1 MSSEPV
7 AGDYDYIIRI
17 IQYLDQR
24 HGVHFFIGSK
34 DFDIL
39 YRWWEKRIPEPVIRE
54 ALDRVVERHRLQQ
67 KPVEHFSVFSNEVR
81 RDFRSFLSLDVG
93 RQRSEPADEHAEI
106 KTFLAQ
112 FPPPLE
118 FMKEEFACFFAG
130 VTRGEAADAAP
141 LQEKLLERFRDD
153 GELNAKAAWFLKNI
167 APSMRK
173 PEIERKYRLNYLAGK
188 FAIPSLD

>member
-1 MSSEPV
+1 MSSEPA
-7 AGDYDYIIRI
+7 AGDYDYIIRV

-24 HGVHFFIGSK
+24 HGVHFFISSK

-67 KPVEHFSVFSNEVR
+67 KPLAHFSVFSNEVR

-106 KTFLAQ
+106 KIFLAQ

-118 FMKEEFACFFAG
+118 FMKEEFACYFAK
-130 VTRGEAADAAP
+130 VMRGEAADAAP
-141 LQEKLLERFRDD
+141 LQEKLLERFRDE
-153 GELNAKAAWFLKNI
+153 GELNAKTAWFLKNI

-188 FAIPSLD
+188 FAIPSMD

>member
-1 MSSEPV
+1 MGSEPV

-24 HGVHFFIGSK
+24 HGVHFFISSR

-39 YRWWEKRIPEPVIRE
+39 YRWWEKRIPEPVIRA

-67 KPVEHFSVFSNEVR
+67 KPLARFAVFSNEVR

-93 RQRSEPADEHAEI
+93 RQRSEPADEHAGI
-106 KTFLAQ
+106 KKFLEQ
-112 FPPPLE
+112 FPPALE
-118 FMKEEFACFFAG
+118 FMKEEFAGFFAKVMG
-130 VTRGEAADAAP
+130 GEAADAAP
-141 LQEKLLERFRDD
+141 LQEKLLARFLDD
-153 GELNAKAAWFLKNI
+153 GELNAKTAWFLKNI
-167 APSMRK
+167 SPSMRK
-173 PEIERKYRLNYLAGK
+173 PEIERKYRLNYLSGR

>member
-24 HGVHFFIGSK
+24 HGVHFFIGSR

-39 YRWWEKRIPEPVIRE
+39 YRWWEKRIPEPVIRA
-54 ALDRVVERHRLQQ
+54 ALDRVVERHRLQR
-67 KPVEHFSVFSNEVR
+67 KPLTRFSVFSSEVR
-81 RDFRSFLSLDVG
+81 RDFRSFLSLDIG
-93 RQRSEPADEHAEI
+93 RQRSEPPDEHAEI
-106 KTFLAQ
+106 KRFLAQ

-118 FMKEEFACFFAG
+118 FMQEEFAGYFAG
-130 VTRGEAADAAP
+130 VMRGEAPDAAP
-141 LQEKLLERFRDD
+141 LQEKLLARFRDD

-167 APSMRK
+167 SPSMRK
-173 PEIERKYRLNYLAGK
+173 PEIERKYRLNYLSGK
-188 FAIPSLD
+188 FAIPPLD